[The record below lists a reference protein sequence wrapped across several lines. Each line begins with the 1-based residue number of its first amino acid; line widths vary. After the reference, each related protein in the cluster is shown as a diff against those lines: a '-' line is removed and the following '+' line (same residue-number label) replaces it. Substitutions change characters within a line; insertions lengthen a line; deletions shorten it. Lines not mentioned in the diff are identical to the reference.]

1 VVRAWRVLESYL
13 LGRGVWTL
21 IGQMGL
27 GAMLIY
33 REQKACLVHRVR
45 VLQGRLFRPVLT
57 EAEVRIV
64 PTGTLKLRSAC
75 WEEQEQHA
83 EL

>member
-1 VVRAWRVLESYL
+1 MVLEEVHLDRTWTCPWAQLEVVRASRVLESYL

-33 REQKACLVHRVR
+33 REQKACLVHPVR
-45 VLQGRLFRPVLT
+45 VLRGR
-57 EAEVRIV
+57 
-64 PTGTLKLRSAC
+64 
-75 WEEQEQHA
+75 
-83 EL
+83 